1 LSTSHI
7 VLLTLVWLSSLV
19 SPQDSLCGGSLPPP
33 VVIAV
38 LPELS
43 GQWVVSFSADS
54 GPARGR
60 VLNATL
66 HLKPTTPAQQS
77 GTSRID
83 GRPTVDS
90 AYVYYGSLSRD
101 LRPVGA
107 LRAGAVN
114 SNDPGAPGV
123 QVHFRRG
130 TTEGRV
136 EAEVRL
142 RPAPPHDSWEAV
154 LDGDYTTLS
163 ILRYESSKWTGTW
176 ESGGG
181 ENAVRARGRFCAIRT
196 HGE

>member
-1 LSTSHI
+1 M
-7 VLLTLVWLSSLV
+7 VLLTLTWFFSLAR
-19 SPQDSLCGGSLPPP
+19 PQDTLCGVALPPP
-33 VVIAV
+33 GAIAAP
-38 LPELS
+38 PELK
-43 GQWVVSFSADS
+43 GQWLVLFTADS

-60 VLNATL
+60 VLNAIL
-66 HLKPTTPAQQS
+66 HLKPTTLAQQS

-114 SNDPGAPGV
+114 SNDPTAPGV
-123 QVHFRRG
+123 QVHFRPR

-142 RPAPPHDSWEAV
+142 RPAPPHDSWDAV

-163 ILRYESSKWTGTW
+163 ILRYESGRWTGTW

-181 ENAVRARGRFCAIRT
+181 ENAVRAKSKFCAIQT
-196 HGE
+196 NGE